1 MRLPFTQFAQSTP
14 LFTLEEARKRYNKD
28 DRNRSLL
35 NLLQRLKKQSRVRQI
50 ANGVYVG
57 ALSAV
62 PLNRYRVP
70 AALRDD
76 AVVALHSALEFHGVA
91 NQTFQTVYYFSGRLR
106 KDVVFDGVTYHGVVP
121 PRPVLLPSHRLF
133 QTERG
138 ADHVLVTGRE
148 RSFVDC
154 LLFLDYSGGL
164 EELDKSLAMFP
175 SFDFDAAYT
184 YLKLLR
190 SPWLYSRLGFF
201 LDRHADKLFFQG
213 KARDRFLQKLPRG
226 VAYLADKRPGQR
238 WVPTWKLMVPE
249 TFSPSRASSV
259 PT

>member
-1 MRLPFTQFAQSTP
+1 
-14 LFTLEEARKRYNKD
+14 
-28 DRNRSLL
+28 
-35 NLLQRLKKQSRVRQI
+35 
-50 ANGVYVG
+50 
-57 ALSAV
+57 
-62 PLNRYRVP
+62 
-70 AALRDD
+70 
-76 AVVALHSALEFHGVA
+76 
-91 NQTFQTVYYFSGRLR
+91 
-106 KDVVFDGVTYHGVVP
+106 
-121 PRPVLLPSHRLF
+121 
-133 QTERG
+133 
-138 ADHVLVTGRE
+138 
-148 RSFVDC
+148 

-175 SFDFDAAYT
+175 SFDFDAALG

-249 TFSPSRASSV
+249 TFSPSRTSSV